1 MKNQTYNKNL
11 TILDTESVV
20 EHWQNK
26 RYFNF
31 GLPAPLNRKNT
42 HFFLYGRNAL
52 YAVLYA
58 LKKEKGVKNILFP
71 AYSCGDEIQPAIS
84 LKYDVQFYK
93 LATQRNFQIDLENL
107 LKILKGFKGVLVVTH
122 YLGFVQRDMNTIS
135 NFCKKNDIILIED
148 CAHCLGTRHKNKA
161 VGTFG
166 DYSIFSLRK
175 NMPLPHGGALVIN
188 NNSLVK
194 NFEKILEKIFY
205 KPSSEA
211 VNLDLFVFLGYKLG
225 FLQHGMD
232 ITEAL
237 GKFSIKQSLHGPRLG
252 IYGGYNLLLSNLA
265 KAILPY
271 IDWSKLIIAKRKNYQ
286 RYLDYFKR
294 KKLQHFLVIDEILN
308 GEYPMYFPI
317 YVKDSEIFYKKI
329 KRHNVS
335 DTQPFWSHMHKF
347 LRWKLFEKEVIL
359 KKGILVLPTSYFIGE
374 KKLEIIAKELFSL

>member
-11 TILDTESVV
+11 TILNTESIA

-26 RYFNF
+26 KRFNL
-31 GLPAPLNRKNT
+31 GLPAPLNRKDT
-42 HFFLYGRNAL
+42 LFFLYGRNAL

-58 LKKEKGVKNILFP
+58 LKKEMGIKNILFP

-93 LATQRNFQIDLENL
+93 LATQRIFQIDLENL
-107 LKILKGFKGVLVVTH
+107 LKILKVFKGILVITH
-122 YLGFVQRDMNTIS
+122 YLGFVQRDINIIS
-135 NFCKKNDIILIED
+135 NFCKKNGVILIED
-148 CAHCLGTRHKNKA
+148 CAHCLGTKYKNKT

-188 NNSLVK
+188 NSNLIK
-194 NFEKILEKIFY
+194 NFEEILEKNFY
-205 KPSSEA
+205 KPSPEA

-225 FLQHGMD
+225 FLKQGVD
-232 ITEAL
+232 ITEML
-237 GKFSIKQSLHGPRLG
+237 GRFSIKQSLHGPRLD

-271 IDWSKLIIAKRKNYQ
+271 LDWRKLILDKRKNYQ
-286 RYLDYFKR
+286 RYLDYFKK
-294 KKLQHFLVIDEILN
+294 KKLQHLLVIDEILN
-308 GEYPMYFPI
+308 AEYPMYFPI

-329 KRHNVS
+329 KRYNISGV
-335 DTQPFWSHMHKF
+335 QPFWSHMYNF
-347 LRWKLFEKEVIL
+347 LQWKLFEKEAIL
-359 KKGILVLPTSYFIGE
+359 KKGILVLPTNYFIGE
-374 KKLEIIAKELFSL
+374 KKLGIIAKELFAL